1 MLLLATLGVLV
12 LFVGLVRIRTRHRAH
27 RTVGARLSLG
37 SDGLVVGAAPL
48 DLPADTGRAALLLH
62 GFGDTPQTL
71 GYLAAYLQGHGW
83 AVRAPLLPGHGRSL
97 DAFAASRA
105 DDWINSARREL
116 ADLRARYPTVSLVGL
131 SMGGSLATILA
142 AERADIHAVVL
153 LAPYLSMPTRL
164 RRAAVAHHVV
174 GLVVPYLGGG
184 GERSIRDPEEVERN
198 LAYRFT
204 TPRLVYE
211 LSKVV
216 ARARAAAPAVSVP
229 TLVIQSR
236 QDNRIPPDAAERA
249 FALFTTPE
257 RRLIWTEGNGHVI
270 TVDYGRQAVFASVVE
285 WLAGHNGSAARALGE
300 RDAGHAPLDVTA
312 SRRGRA

>member
-1 MLLLATLGVLV
+1 MMLIAAVV
-12 LFVGLVRIRTRHRAH
+12 IVVAAIAIIRVRTRTRAL
-27 RTVGARLSLG
+27 RTVAERLSLG
-37 SDGLVVGAAPL
+37 ADGGIVGAAPI
-48 DLPADTGRAALLLH
+48 DLPAATGRAALLLH

-71 GYLAAYLQGHGW
+71 GYLASYLQTHGW

-97 DAFAASRA
+97 DAFSASRVE
-105 DDWINSARREL
+105 DWVGCARQEL
-116 ADLRARYPTVSLVGL
+116 DELRGRYSTVSLVGL

-142 AERADIHAVVL
+142 AEAPDVRAMVL

-164 RRAAVAHHVV
+164 RRAAVAHRLVGVV
-174 GLVVPYLGGG
+174 APFLGGR
-184 GERSIRDPEEVERN
+184 GERSIRDPDEVARN
-198 LAYRFT
+198 LAYRYT

-216 ARARAAAPAVSVP
+216 ERARRAAPTVKAP

-236 QDNRIPPDAAERA
+236 QDNRIPPEAAERA
-249 FALFTTPE
+249 FALFTAPE

-285 WLAGHNGSAARALGE
+285 WLAAHTVATATSRGEEHARTTT
-300 RDAGHAPLDVTA
+300 PST
-312 SRRGRA
+312 S